1 MTIKEA
7 ILISLKDFPKGAIA
21 REVYQNI
28 IDKGIFKFNIN
39 AKTPDAT
46 ISANLVTM
54 AKKGDTRIGRFKN
67 EKNVYCYYLSDYA
80 KNIGNITAS
89 QTQKSDISNVT
100 FHERDLHP
108 LLCCFLHHQG
118 IMAKTIFHEKSKKDD
133 EHQKWI
139 HPDIIGAKFVEQ
151 INTVSNSLFKAISKK
166 DSLRLYSYELKRK
179 IDNDYELKK
188 CFFQAVSN
196 SSWANNGYL
205 VAFEI
210 NEDLKDELARLN
222 HSFGIGFILLKANP
236 YESQIWLE
244 AKDRQ
249 IDFKTVSKLCEIN
262 PNFKDFIKFVEAALT
277 ADEKHFTASKA
288 ALENICDKF
297 PKSDGE
303 IQKHCIDKHIPTNEE
318 EFTEEI

>member
-7 ILISLKDFPKGAIA
+7 ILVSLKDFPKGAIA
-21 REVYQNI
+21 KDVYQNI
-28 IDKGIFKFNIN
+28 INKDLFKFNSN
-39 AKTPDAT
+39 AKTPDST
-46 ISANLVTM
+46 VSCCLVRM
-54 AKKGDTRIGRFKN
+54 VKKGDMRIGRSKN
-67 EKNVYCYYLSDYA
+67 EKNIYCYYLSKYSQ
-80 KNIGNITAS
+80 NIENITIS
-89 QTQKSDISNVT
+89 KTQKNTTSDVT

-108 LLCCFLHHQG
+108 LLCCFLQHQG

-151 INTVSNSLFKAISKK
+151 TNTISNLLFKAISKK

-236 YESQIWLE
+236 YESQVLFE

-249 IDFKTVSKLCEIN
+249 IDFKTVSKLCDIN
-262 PNFKDFIKFVEAALT
+262 PPFKDFIKSVEATLT

-303 IQKHCIDKHIPTNEE
+303 IQKHCIDKHIPTTEE
-318 EFTEEI
+318 EFTEDV

>member
-1 MTIKEA
+1 
-7 ILISLKDFPKGAIA
+7 
-21 REVYQNI
+21 
-28 IDKGIFKFNIN
+28 
-39 AKTPDAT
+39 
-46 ISANLVTM
+46 
-54 AKKGDTRIGRFKN
+54 
-67 EKNVYCYYLSDYA
+67 
-80 KNIGNITAS
+80 
-89 QTQKSDISNVT
+89 
-100 FHERDLHP
+100 
-108 LLCCFLHHQG
+108 
-118 IMAKTIFHEKSKKDD
+118 MAKTIFHEKSKKDD

-151 INTVSNSLFKAISKK
+151 TNTISNSLFKAISKK

-210 NEDLKDELARLN
+210 NEDLKEELARLN

-236 YESQIWLE
+236 YESQVLFE

-262 PNFKDFIKFVEAALT
+262 PNFKDFIKSVEATLT

-318 EFTEEI
+318 DFKEEI

>member
-7 ILISLKDFPKGAIA
+7 ILVSLKDFPKGAIA
-21 REVYQNI
+21 KEVYQNI
-28 IDKGIFKFNIN
+28 INKDLFKFNSN
-39 AKTPDAT
+39 AKTPDST
-46 ISANLVTM
+46 VSCCLVRM
-54 AKKGDTRIGRFKN
+54 VKKGDMRIGRSKN
-67 EKNVYCYYLSDYA
+67 EKNIYCYYLSKYSQ
-80 KNIGNITAS
+80 NIENITIS
-89 QTQKSDISNVT
+89 KTQKNTTSDVT

-108 LLCCFLHHQG
+108 LLCCFLQHQG

-151 INTVSNSLFKAISKK
+151 TNTISNLLFKAISKK

-236 YESQIWLE
+236 YESQVLFE

-249 IDFKTVSKLCEIN
+249 IDFKTVSKLCDIN
-262 PNFKDFIKFVEAALT
+262 PPFKDFIKSVEATFT

-288 ALENICDKF
+288 A
-297 PKSDGE
+297 
-303 IQKHCIDKHIPTNEE
+303 
-318 EFTEEI
+318 

>member
-7 ILISLKDFPKGAIA
+7 ILVSLKDFPNGAIA
-21 REVYQNI
+21 RDVYQNI

-46 ISANLVTM
+46 VSANLVTM
-54 AKKGDTRIGRFKN
+54 AKKGDARIGRFKN
-67 EKNVYCYYLSDYA
+67 EKNIYCYYLSEYS
-80 KNIGNITAS
+80 KNIGSISVSKKQRNR
-89 QTQKSDISNVT
+89 SDAT
-100 FHERDLHP
+100 FYERDLHP
-108 LLCCFLHHQG
+108 LLCCFLHHRG
-118 IMAKTIFHEKSKKDD
+118 IMAKTIFHEKSLKKDD

-139 HPDIIGAKFVEQ
+139 HPDIIGAQFVEQ
-151 INTVSNSLFKAISKK
+151 TNTISNSLFKALSKK
-166 DSLRLYSYELKRK
+166 DSLRLYSFELKRK

-188 CFFQAVSN
+188 CYFQAVSN

-244 AKDRQ
+244 AQDRQ

-262 PNFKDFIKFVEAALT
+262 LDFKNFIKSVEATLT

-303 IQKHCIDKHIPTNEE
+303 LQKYYIDKNIPTNEE
-318 EFTEEI
+318 DITEEI

>member
-7 ILISLKDFPKGAIA
+7 ILVSLKDFPNGAIA
-21 REVYQNI
+21 RDVYQNI

-46 ISANLVTM
+46 VSANLVTM
-54 AKKGDTRIGRFKN
+54 AKKGDARIGRFKN
-67 EKNVYCYYLSDYA
+67 EKNIYCYYLSEYS
-80 KNIGNITAS
+80 KNIGNIS
-89 QTQKSDISNVT
+89 VSKKQRNRSDAT
-100 FHERDLHP
+100 FYERDLHP
-108 LLCCFLHHQG
+108 LLCCFLYHRG
-118 IMAKTIFHEKSKKDD
+118 IMAKTIFHEKSLKKDD

-139 HPDIIGAKFVEQ
+139 HPDIIGAQFVEQ
-151 INTVSNSLFKAISKK
+151 TNTISNSLFKALSKK
-166 DSLRLYSYELKRK
+166 DSLRLYSFELKRK

-188 CFFQAVSN
+188 CYFQAVSN

-244 AKDRQ
+244 AQDRQ

-262 PNFKDFIKFVEAALT
+262 LDFKNFIKSVEATLT
-277 ADEKHFTASKA
+277 ADDKHFMASKA

-303 IQKHCIDKHIPTNEE
+303 ILKHCIDKHIPTNEE
-318 EFTEEI
+318 DITEEI

>member
-7 ILISLKDFPKGAIA
+7 ILLSLKDFPKGAIA

-28 IDKGIFKFNIN
+28 LDKGVFKFNSK
-39 AKTPDAT
+39 AKTPDST
-46 ISANLVTM
+46 VSACLGTM
-54 AKKGDTRIGRFKN
+54 VKNGDTRIGRCQN
-67 EKNVYCYYLSDYA
+67 EKNIYCYYLSEYS
-80 KNIGNITAS
+80 KNIGKTTTS
-89 QTQKSDISNVT
+89 RTQDSTIPNVP

-108 LLCCFLHHQG
+108 LLCCFLQHQG

-151 INTVSNSLFKAISKK
+151 TNPISNSLFKAISKK
-166 DSLRLYSYELKRK
+166 ESLRLYSYELKRK

-205 VAFEI
+205 VAFDI
-210 NEDLKDELARLN
+210 NEELKDELARLN

-236 YESQIWLE
+236 YESQVWLE

-249 IDFKTVSKLCEIN
+249 IDFKTVSKLSEIN
-262 PNFKDFIKFVEAALT
+262 PPFKDFIKSVEAALT

-288 ALENICDKF
+288 ALENICDKY
-297 PKSDGE
+297 PKLDGD
-303 IQKHCIDKHIPTNEE
+303 IQKYCRDKHIPISEE

>member
-7 ILISLKDFPKGAIA
+7 ILVSLKDFPQGAQA
-21 REVYQNI
+21 KEVYQNI
-28 IDKGIFKFNIN
+28 IDKGIFQFNTK

-46 ISANLVTM
+46 VSANLVTM

-67 EKNVYCYYLSDYA
+67 EKNIYCYYLSEYS
-80 KNIGNITAS
+80 KNIENITA
-89 QTQKSDISNVT
+89 TQAQIGTSNIT

-139 HPDIIGAKFVEQ
+139 HPDIIGVRFVEQ
-151 INTVSNSLFKAISKK
+151 TNTISNSLFKAISKK
-166 DSLRLYSYELKRK
+166 DSLQLYSYELKRR

-188 CFFQAVSN
+188 CFFQSVSN
-196 SSWANNGYL
+196 SSWANKGYL

-210 NEDLKDELARLN
+210 NRDLKEELARLN
-222 HSFGIGFILLKANP
+222 HSFGIGFILLKSNP

-262 PNFKDFIKFVEAALT
+262 PNFKDFIKSVEATLT

-288 ALENICDKF
+288 ALENICDKY
-297 PKSDGE
+297 PKSDKE
-303 IQKHCIDKHIPTNEE
+303 IQEHCIDKHIPTTEE
-318 EFTEEI
+318 EFTEDV

>member
-7 ILISLKDFPKGAIA
+7 ILVSLKDFPQGAIA

-46 ISANLVTM
+46 VSANLVTM

-179 IDNDYELKK
+179 IDNDYELKN
-188 CFFQAVSN
+188 VSFRLFLI
-196 SSWANNGYL
+196 L
-205 VAFEI
+205 VGPTM
-210 NEDLKDELARLN
+210 DTSLLSKSMKTLKMSLHVL
-222 HSFGIGFILLKANP
+222 IILLV
-236 YESQIWLE
+236 L
-244 AKDRQ
+244 
-249 IDFKTVSKLCEIN
+249 VS
-262 PNFKDFIKFVEAALT
+262 FY
-277 ADEKHFTASKA
+277 
-288 ALENICDKF
+288 
-297 PKSDGE
+297 
-303 IQKHCIDKHIPTNEE
+303 
-318 EFTEEI
+318 